1 MSDLTIK
8 YVNGISG
15 YKFKIPS
22 YQRGY
27 KWRKAQ
33 VEQLLKDLYEH
44 YQSNN
49 TFYCLQPLVVKKE
62 NDYYKVIDGQQRLT
76 TIYMILKYLGVS
88 KPYELSY
95 ESREKSGEFLE
106 KIDENINYKNA
117 DNIDFHYMI
126 KAYNTIKEYFKNK
139 KEEDK
144 NNIKKL
150 LEKQNK
156 DKNNKKVGFI
166 WYEIDDTQ
174 NSDKEYEI
182 FSRLNIGKIELTNA
196 ELIKALFLKTWPDES
211 EHELL
216 KAKQI
221 QISNELDSIE
231 NTLQNDSFWYFI
243 NDNKKNYINR
253 IEYIFDIIKDNLDNK
268 KEIRYTFNEYYNDF
282 FKNSE
287 NSENSENKNNIK
299 SIIDIKWQEVKNIM
313 YIFNYFYN
321 DLELFH
327 LIGFIMCFNI
337 KSIKDIIDE
346 YNSAETKDD
355 FRKSIKNIIHKN
367 IKNKIYDNTT
377 TNNNK
382 LTLNKIEYKDK
393 DKDIIKKILLL
404 FNIIIIIKNKS
415 VIKFPFDEFKK
426 HSWDIEHIHSQ
437 VTEEDI
443 KRKDKWCD
451 EMIKDFFNI
460 DISKED
466 DKENDD
472 YKEICKQID
481 EYIKKYEKSK
491 NNDDFN
497 KLFNLV
503 KDYFNFDDNFGNI
516 NSIGNLALLD
526 SETNRAYKNAWFP
539 FKRKTILE
547 KDSKGYFIPIATKNV
562 FTKVYSST
570 LTNLFHWSDEDADA
584 YQKEI
589 EKTIKE
595 YFEEI

>member
-95 ESREKSGEFLE
+95 ESREKSKEFLE
-106 KIDENINYKNA
+106 NIDKDVNSE
-117 DNIDFHYMI
+117 NIDFYYM
-126 KAYNTIKEYFKNK
+126 KEAYITIKEYFKNK

-144 NNIKKL
+144 NNIKEL
-150 LEKQNK
+150 LEAES
-156 DKNNKKVGFI
+156 DKKVGFI
-166 WYEIDDTQ
+166 WYKIDDDTQ

-196 ELIKALFLKTWPDES
+196 ELIKALFLKTWPNES
-211 EHELL
+211 DKELF

-221 QISNELDSIE
+221 QISNEWDSIE

-253 IEYIFDIIKDNLDNK
+253 IEYIFDIIKNNLDNK
-268 KEIRYTFNEYYNDF
+268 NEIRHTFNEYYNDF
-282 FKNSE
+282 FE
-287 NSENSENKNNIK
+287 NSENNIK
-299 SIIDIKWQEVKNIM
+299 FIIDIKWQEVKNIM

-346 YNSAETKDD
+346 YNRANTKDD
-355 FRKSIKNIIHKN
+355 FRKLIKNIIHEN
-367 IKNKIYDNTT
+367 IKNKIYDK
-377 TNNNK
+377 NNELNLDDIKYEDKNK
-382 LTLNKIEYKDK
+382 K
-393 DKDIIKKILLL
+393 IIKKILLL

-426 HSWDIEHIHSQ
+426 KSWDIEHIHSQ

-443 KRKDKWCD
+443 TRKDEWCK
-451 EMIKDFFNI
+451 MIKDFFNI

-481 EYIKKYEKSK
+481 EYIKKYEQSK

-526 SETNRAYKNAWFP
+526 SETNSAYKNAWFP

-562 FTKVYSST
+562 FTKVYSSA

>member
-95 ESREKSGEFLE
+95 ESREKSKEFLE
-106 KIDENINYKNA
+106 NIDKDVNSE
-117 DNIDFHYMI
+117 NIDFYYM
-126 KAYNTIKEYFKNK
+126 KEAYITIKEYFKNK

-144 NNIKKL
+144 NNIKEL
-150 LEKQNK
+150 LEAES
-156 DKNNKKVGFI
+156 DKKVGFI
-166 WYEIDDTQ
+166 WYKIDDDTQ

-196 ELIKALFLKTWPDES
+196 ELIKALFLKTWPNES
-211 EHELL
+211 DKELF

-221 QISNELDSIE
+221 QISNEWDSIE

-253 IEYIFDIIKDNLDNK
+253 IEYIFDIIKNNLDNK
-268 KEIRYTFNEYYNDF
+268 NEIRHTFNEYYNDF
-282 FKNSE
+282 FE
-287 NSENSENKNNIK
+287 NSENNIK
-299 SIIDIKWQEVKNIM
+299 FIIDIKWQEVKNIM

-346 YNSAETKDD
+346 YNRANTKDD
-355 FRKSIKNIIHKN
+355 FRKLIKNIIHEN
-367 IKNKIYDNTT
+367 IKNKIYDK
-377 TNNNK
+377 NNELNLDDIKYEDKNK
-382 LTLNKIEYKDK
+382 K
-393 DKDIIKKILLL
+393 IIKKILLL

-426 HSWDIEHIHSQ
+426 KSWDIEHIHSQ

-443 KRKDKWCD
+443 TRKDEWCK
-451 EMIKDFFNI
+451 MIKDFFNI

-481 EYIKKYEKSK
+481 EYIKKYEQSK

-526 SETNRAYKNAWFP
+526 SETNSAYKNAWFP

-562 FTKVYSST
+562 FTKVYSSA
-570 LTNLFHWSDEDADA
+570 LTNLFHWSDEDAEA
-584 YQKEI
+584 YQEKI

>member
-8 YVNGISG
+8 YINGISG

-49 TFYCLQPLVVKKE
+49 TFYCLQPLVVKKD

-76 TIYMILKYLGVS
+76 TIYMILKYLES
-88 KPYELSY
+88 SISYELSY
-95 ESREKSGEFLE
+95 ESREKSKEFLE
-106 KIDENINYKNA
+106 KIDEKINSENI
-117 DNIDFHYMI
+117 DNIDFHYMV
-126 KAYNTIKEYFKNK
+126 KAYNTIKKYFEDNKNAF
-139 KEEDK
+139 E
-144 NNIKKL
+144 NIKEL
-150 LEKQNK
+150 LKGES
-156 DKNNKKVGFI
+156 DKNNKNVGFI
-166 WYEIDDTQ
+166 WYEIDDNDTQ

-211 EHELL
+211 DQQLL
-216 KAKQI
+216 KVKHI
-221 QISNELDSIE
+221 QISNEWDSIE

-243 NDNKKNYINR
+243 NDDKKNYINR
-253 IEYIFDIIKDNLDNK
+253 IEYIFDIIKNNLDNK

-282 FKNSE
+282 FE
-287 NSENSENKNNIK
+287 NSENNIK
-299 SIIDIKWQEVKNIM
+299 FIIDIKWQEVKDIM
-313 YIFNYFYN
+313 YIFDYFYN

-337 KSIKDIIDE
+337 KSIKYIIDE
-346 YNSAETKDD
+346 YNRAETKYD
-355 FRKSIKNIIHKN
+355 FKKSIKKIIYKN
-367 IKNKIYDNTT
+367 IKNKIHDN
-377 TNNNK
+377 NHK
-382 LTLNKIEYKDK
+382 LTLDYIEYKDK
-393 DKDIIKKILLL
+393 YIIKKILLL
-404 FNIIIIIKNKS
+404 FNLIIIIKNKS

-426 HSWDIEHIHSQ
+426 NSWDIEHIHSQ
-437 VTEEDI
+437 ATEEDI
-443 KRKDKWCD
+443 TSKDNWFK
-451 EMIKDFFNI
+451 MIKNFFNI
-460 DISKED
+460 DINND
-466 DKENDD
+466 DDTENDD
-472 YKEICKQID
+472 YKKIYEID
-481 EYIKKYEKSK
+481 EYIKKYEQSKS
-491 NNDDFN
+491 NDDFN
-497 KLFNLV
+497 ELFSLV
-503 KDYFNFDDNFGNI
+503 KDYFNFDDNFENI

-526 SETNRAYKNAWFP
+526 YETNRSYKNAWFP

-562 FTKVYSST
+562 FTKVYSSA

>member
-44 YQSNN
+44 YQSKN
-49 TFYCLQPLVVKKE
+49 TFYCLQPLVVKKVKKE
-62 NDYYKVIDGQQRLT
+62 NYYKVIDGQQRLT
-76 TIYMILKYLGVS
+76 TIYMILKYLGVY

-95 ESREKSGEFLE
+95 ESREKSKEFLE
-106 KIDENINYKNA
+106 NIDKDVNSE
-117 DNIDFHYMI
+117 NIDFYYM
-126 KAYNTIKEYFKNK
+126 KEAYITIKEYFKNK

-144 NNIKKL
+144 NNIKEL
-150 LEKQNK
+150 LEAES
-156 DKNNKKVGFI
+156 DKKVGFI
-166 WYEIDDTQ
+166 WYKIDDDTQ

-196 ELIKALFLKTWPDES
+196 ELIKALFLKTWPNES
-211 EHELL
+211 DKELF

-221 QISNELDSIE
+221 QISNEWDSIE

-253 IEYIFDIIKDNLDNK
+253 IEYIFDIIKNNLDNK
-268 KEIRYTFNEYYNDF
+268 NEIRHTFNEYYNDF
-282 FKNSE
+282 FE
-287 NSENSENKNNIK
+287 NSENNIK
-299 SIIDIKWQEVKNIM
+299 FIIDIKWQEVKNIM

-346 YNSAETKDD
+346 YNRANTKDD
-355 FRKSIKNIIHKN
+355 FRKLIKNIIHEN
-367 IKNKIYDNTT
+367 IKNKIYDK
-377 TNNNK
+377 NNELNLDDIKYEDKNK
-382 LTLNKIEYKDK
+382 K
-393 DKDIIKKILLL
+393 IIKKILLL

-426 HSWDIEHIHSQ
+426 KSWDIEHIHSQ

-443 KRKDKWCD
+443 TRKDEWCK
-451 EMIKDFFNI
+451 MIKDFFNI

-481 EYIKKYEKSK
+481 EYIKKYEQSK

-526 SETNRAYKNAWFP
+526 SETNSAYKNAWFP

-562 FTKVYSST
+562 FTKVYSSA
-570 LTNLFHWSDEDADA
+570 LTNLFHWSDEDAEA
-584 YQKEI
+584 YQEKI

>member
-1 MSDLTIK
+1 MFLGYAMSDLTIK
-8 YVNGISG
+8 YVNDISG

-44 YQSNN
+44 CQSKN

-76 TIYMILKYLGVS
+76 TIYMILKYLES
-88 KPYELSY
+88 SISYELSY
-95 ESREKSGEFLE
+95 ESREKSKDFLE
-106 KIDENINYKNA
+106 KIYQSENI
-117 DNIDFHYMI
+117 DNIDFHYMK
-126 KAYNTIKEYFKNK
+126 KAYDTIKEYFENK
-139 KEEDK
+139 KEED
-144 NNIKKL
+144 NIKEL
-150 LEKQNK
+150 LEAKS
-156 DKNNKKVGFI
+156 DKKVGFI
-166 WYEIDDTQ
+166 WYEIDDDIQ

-196 ELIKALFLKTWPDES
+196 ELIKALFLKTWPYES
-211 EHELL
+211 EQKLL
-216 KAKQI
+216 EAKQI
-221 QISNELDSIE
+221 QISNEWDSIE

-268 KEIRYTFNEYYNDF
+268 KEIRHTFNEYYNDF
-282 FKNSE
+282 FE
-287 NSENSENKNNIK
+287 NSENNIK
-299 SIIDIKWQEVKNIM
+299 FIIDSKWQEVKNIM

-337 KSIKDIIDE
+337 KSIKYIIYE
-346 YNSAETKDD
+346 YNKANTKDD
-355 FRKSIKNIIHKN
+355 FRKL
-367 IKNKIYDNTT
+367 IKNKIYDN
-377 TNNNK
+377 NNK
-382 LTLNKIEYKDK
+382 LTLNNIEYK

-426 HSWDIEHIHSQ
+426 KSWDIEHIHSQ

-443 KRKDKWCD
+443 TRKDKWC
-451 EMIKDFFNI
+451 EMIKDFFYI
-460 DISKED
+460 DIDKENY
-466 DKENDD
+466 KENDD

-481 EYIKKYEKSK
+481 EYIKKYEQSK
-491 NNDDFN
+491 NNNDFN
-497 KLFNLV
+497 ELFKFV
-503 KDYFNFDDNFGNI
+503 TDYFKFDDNFGNI

-562 FTKVYSST
+562 FTKVYSSA

>member
-1 MSDLTIK
+1 MSDLDIK
-8 YVNGISG
+8 YANDISG

-33 VEQLLKDLYEH
+33 VEQLLKDLFEH

-166 WYEIDDTQ
+166 WYEIDDTK

-196 ELIKALFLKTWPDES
+196 ELIKALFLKTWPYES
-211 EHELL
+211 DKELL

-221 QISNELDSIE
+221 QISNEWDNIE

-243 NDNKKNYINR
+243 NYNKKNYINR
-253 IEYIFDIIKDNLDNK
+253 IEYIFDIIKNNLDNK
-268 KEIRYTFNEYYNDF
+268 NEIRHTFNKYYNDF
-282 FKNSE
+282 FE
-287 NSENSENKNNIK
+287 NNKNNIK

-313 YIFNYFYN
+313 YIFDYFYN

-337 KSIKDIIDE
+337 KSIKYIIDE
-346 YNSAETKDD
+346 YNKANTKDD
-355 FRKSIKNIIHKN
+355 FRKLIKKIIYED
-367 IKNKIYDNTT
+367 IKNKIYDDNR
-377 TNNNK
+377 
-382 LTLNKIEYKDK
+382 LTLDDIKYKNKEIV
-393 DKDIIKKILLL
+393 KKILLL

-415 VIKFPFDEFKK
+415 VIKFPFDKFKK
-426 HSWDIEHIHSQ
+426 KSWDIEHIHSQ

-443 KRKDKWCD
+443 TDKDEWWK
-451 EMIKDFFNI
+451 MIKDFFNI
-460 DISKED
+460 DVSNKD
-466 DKENDD
+466 YKENDN
-472 YKEICKQID
+472 YKKIHK
-481 EYIKKYEKSK
+481 YIEKYEKLK
-491 NNDDFN
+491 NKNDFN
-497 KLFNLV
+497 KLFKYDFDKLFNLV
-503 KDYFNFDDNFGNI
+503 KDYFNFDDNFDI
-516 NSIGNLALLD
+516 DSIGNLALLD

-562 FTKVYSST
+562 FTKVYSSA

-584 YQKEI
+584 YQEEI
-589 EKTIKE
+589 EKTIEK
-595 YFEEI
+595 YFNEEI

>member
-8 YVNGISG
+8 YVNDISG

-44 YQSNN
+44 CQSKN

-76 TIYMILKYLGVS
+76 TIYMILKYLES
-88 KPYELSY
+88 SISYELSY
-95 ESREKSGEFLE
+95 ESREKSKDFLE
-106 KIDENINYKNA
+106 KIYQSENI
-117 DNIDFHYMI
+117 DNIDFHYMK
-126 KAYNTIKEYFKNK
+126 KAYDTIKEYFENK
-139 KEEDK
+139 KEED
-144 NNIKKL
+144 NIKEL
-150 LEKQNK
+150 LEAKS
-156 DKNNKKVGFI
+156 DKKVGFI
-166 WYEIDDTQ
+166 WYEIDDDIQ

-196 ELIKALFLKTWPDES
+196 ELIKALFLKTWPYES
-211 EHELL
+211 EQKLL
-216 KAKQI
+216 EAKQI
-221 QISNELDSIE
+221 QISNEWDSIE

-268 KEIRYTFNEYYNDF
+268 KEIRHTFNEYYNDF
-282 FKNSE
+282 FE
-287 NSENSENKNNIK
+287 NSENNIK
-299 SIIDIKWQEVKNIM
+299 FIIDSKWQEVKNIM

-337 KSIKDIIDE
+337 KSIKYIIYE
-346 YNSAETKDD
+346 YNKANTKDD
-355 FRKSIKNIIHKN
+355 FRKL
-367 IKNKIYDNTT
+367 IKNKIYDN
-377 TNNNK
+377 NNK
-382 LTLNKIEYKDK
+382 LTLNNIEYK

-426 HSWDIEHIHSQ
+426 KSWDIEHIHSQ

-443 KRKDKWCD
+443 TRKDKWC
-451 EMIKDFFNI
+451 EMIKDFFYI
-460 DISKED
+460 DIDKENY
-466 DKENDD
+466 KENDD

-481 EYIKKYEKSK
+481 EYIKKYEQSK
-491 NNDDFN
+491 NNNDFN
-497 KLFNLV
+497 ELFKFV
-503 KDYFNFDDNFGNI
+503 TDYFKFDDNFGNI

-562 FTKVYSST
+562 FTKVYSSA

>member
-95 ESREKSGEFLE
+95 ESREKSKEFLE
-106 KIDENINYKNA
+106 NIDKDVNSE
-117 DNIDFHYMI
+117 NIDFYYM
-126 KAYNTIKEYFKNK
+126 KEAYITIKEYFKNK

-144 NNIKKL
+144 NNIKEL
-150 LEKQNK
+150 LEAES
-156 DKNNKKVGFI
+156 DKKVGFI
-166 WYEIDDTQ
+166 WYKIDDDTQ

-196 ELIKALFLKTWPDES
+196 ELIKALFLKTWPNES
-211 EHELL
+211 DKELF

-221 QISNELDSIE
+221 QISNEWDSIE

-253 IEYIFDIIKDNLDNK
+253 IEYIFDIIKNNLDNK
-268 KEIRYTFNEYYNDF
+268 NEIRHTFNEYYNDF
-282 FKNSE
+282 FE
-287 NSENSENKNNIK
+287 NSENNIK
-299 SIIDIKWQEVKNIM
+299 FIIDIKWQEVKNIM

-346 YNSAETKDD
+346 YNRANTKDD
-355 FRKSIKNIIHKN
+355 FRKLIKNIIHEN
-367 IKNKIYDNTT
+367 IKNKIYDK
-377 TNNNK
+377 NNELNLDDIKYEDKNK
-382 LTLNKIEYKDK
+382 K
-393 DKDIIKKILLL
+393 IIKKILLL

-426 HSWDIEHIHSQ
+426 KSWDIEHIHSQ

-443 KRKDKWCD
+443 TRKDEWCK
-451 EMIKDFFNI
+451 MIKDFFNI

-481 EYIKKYEKSK
+481 EYIKKYEQSK

-526 SETNRAYKNAWFP
+526 SETNSAYKNAWFP

-570 LTNLFHWSDEDADA
+570 LTNLFHWSDEDAEA
-584 YQKEI
+584 YQEKI

>member
-1 MSDLTIK
+1 MSDLTIN
-8 YVNGISG
+8 YINDISG

-44 YQSNN
+44 CQSSN
-49 TFYCLQPLVVKKE
+49 TFYCLQPLVVKEE
-62 NDYYKVIDGQQRLT
+62 NGYYKVIDGQQRLT
-76 TIYMILKYLGVS
+76 TIYMILKYLKS
-88 KPYELSY
+88 SISYELSY
-95 ESREKSGEFLE
+95 ESREKSKDFLE
-106 KIDENINYKNA
+106 KIDQSENI
-117 DNIDFHYMI
+117 DNIDFHYM
-126 KAYNTIKEYFKNK
+126 KTAYDTIKEYFENK

-144 NNIKKL
+144 ENIKKL
-150 LEKQNK
+150 IEAKK
-156 DKNNKKVGFI
+156 DENNKKVGFI
-166 WYEIDDTQ
+166 WYKIDDDTQ

-221 QISNELDSIE
+221 QISNEWDSIE

-268 KEIRYTFNEYYNDF
+268 NEIRYTFNEYYNDF
-282 FKNSE
+282 FK

-367 IKNKIYDNTT
+367 IKNKIYDNNTT
-377 TNNNK
+377 NNK
-382 LTLNKIEYKDK
+382 LTLNKIEYK

-426 HSWDIEHIHSQ
+426 HIWDIEHIHSQ

-443 KRKDKWCD
+443 TRKDEWCKN
-451 EMIKDFFNI
+451 IKDFFNI

-481 EYIKKYEKSK
+481 EYIKKYEQSK

-562 FTKVYSST
+562 FTKVYSSA
-570 LTNLFHWSDEDADA
+570 LTNLFHWSDEDAEA
-584 YQKEI
+584 YQEEI
-589 EKTIKE
+589 EETIKE

>member
-1 MSDLTIK
+1 MSDLIIK
-8 YVNGISG
+8 YVNDISG
-15 YKFKIPS
+15 KKFKIPS

-62 NDYYKVIDGQQRLT
+62 NNHYKVIDGQQRLT

-106 KIDENINYKNA
+106 KIDEKINYKNA

-182 FSRLNIGKIELTNA
+182 FSRLNIGKIDLTNA
-196 ELIKALFLKTWPDES
+196 ELIKALFLKTWPNES
-211 EHELL
+211 DKELL

-221 QISNELDSIE
+221 QISNELDNIE

-253 IEYIFDIIKDNLDNK
+253 IEYIFDIIKNNLDNK
-268 KEIRYTFNEYYNDF
+268 NEIRHTFNKYYNDF
-282 FKNSE
+282 FE
-287 NSENSENKNNIK
+287 NNKNNIK
-299 SIIDIKWQEVKNIM
+299 SIIDIKWQEVKDIM
-313 YIFNYFYN
+313 YIFDYFYN

-337 KSIKDIIDE
+337 RSIKYIIDE
-346 YNSAETKDD
+346 YDRAETKDD
-355 FRKSIKNIIHKN
+355 FKKLIKKIIYED
-367 IKNKIYDNTT
+367 IKNKIYDK
-377 TNNNK
+377 NNE
-382 LTLNKIEYKDK
+382 LNLDDIKYEDK
-393 DKDIIKKILLL
+393 KIIKKILLL

-415 VIKFPFDEFKK
+415 IIKFPFDKFKK
-426 HSWDIEHIHSQ
+426 KSWDIEHIHSK

-443 KRKDKWCD
+443 THKDKWC

-460 DISKED
+460 DISNKD
-466 DKENDD
+466 YKENDN
-472 YKEICKQID
+472 YKKIHK
-481 EYIKKYEKSK
+481 YIEKYEKLKSK
-491 NNDDFN
+491 NDFNKLFKDDFD

-503 KDYFNFDDNFGNI
+503 KDYFNFDDNFDI
-516 NSIGNLALLD
+516 DSIGNLALLD
-526 SETNRAYKNAWFP
+526 YETNRSYKNAWFP

-547 KDSKGYFIPIATKNV
+547 KDSKGDFIPIATKNV
-562 FTKVYSST
+562 FTKVYSSA
-570 LTNLFHWSDEDADA
+570 LTNLFNWGDEDAEA

-589 EKTIKE
+589 EESINEYFKESIKE
-595 YFEEI
+595 YCEGK

>member
-8 YVNGISG
+8 YVNYISG

-44 YQSNN
+44 CQSKN

-76 TIYMILKYLGVS
+76 TIYMILKYLES
-88 KPYELSY
+88 SISYELSY
-95 ESREKSGEFLE
+95 ESREKSKDFLE
-106 KIDENINYKNA
+106 KIYQSENI
-117 DNIDFHYMI
+117 DNIDFHYMK
-126 KAYNTIKEYFKNK
+126 KAYDTIKEYFENK
-139 KEEDK
+139 KEED
-144 NNIKKL
+144 NIKEL
-150 LEKQNK
+150 LEAKS
-156 DKNNKKVGFI
+156 DKKVGFI
-166 WYEIDDTQ
+166 WYEIDDDIQ

-196 ELIKALFLKTWPDES
+196 ELIKALFLKTWPYES
-211 EHELL
+211 EQKLL
-216 KAKQI
+216 EAKQI
-221 QISNELDSIE
+221 QISNEWDSIE

-268 KEIRYTFNEYYNDF
+268 KEIRHTFNEYYNDF
-282 FKNSE
+282 FE
-287 NSENSENKNNIK
+287 NSENNIK
-299 SIIDIKWQEVKNIM
+299 FIIDSKWQEVKNIM

-337 KSIKDIIDE
+337 KSIKYIIYE
-346 YNSAETKDD
+346 YNKANTKDD
-355 FRKSIKNIIHKN
+355 FRKL
-367 IKNKIYDNTT
+367 IKNKIYDN
-377 TNNNK
+377 NNNK
-382 LTLNKIEYKDK
+382 LTLNNIEYKDK

-426 HSWDIEHIHSQ
+426 KSWDIEHIHSQ

-443 KRKDKWCD
+443 TRKDKWC
-451 EMIKDFFNI
+451 EMIKDFFYI
-460 DISKED
+460 DIDKENY
-466 DKENDD
+466 KENDD

-481 EYIKKYEKSK
+481 EYIKKYEQSK
-491 NNDDFN
+491 NNNDFN
-497 KLFNLV
+497 ELFKFV
-503 KDYFNFDDNFGNI
+503 TDYFKFDDNFGNI

-562 FTKVYSST
+562 FTKVYSSA

>member
-95 ESREKSGEFLE
+95 ESREKSKEFLE
-106 KIDENINYKNA
+106 NIDKDVNSE
-117 DNIDFHYMI
+117 NIDFYYM
-126 KAYNTIKEYFKNK
+126 KEAYITIKEYFKNK

-144 NNIKKL
+144 NNIKEL
-150 LEKQNK
+150 LEAES
-156 DKNNKKVGFI
+156 DKKVGFI
-166 WYEIDDTQ
+166 WYKIDDDTQ

-196 ELIKALFLKTWPDES
+196 ELIKASFLKTWPNES
-211 EHELL
+211 DKELF

-221 QISNELDSIE
+221 QISNEWDSIE

-253 IEYIFDIIKDNLDNK
+253 IEYIFDIIKNNLDNK
-268 KEIRYTFNEYYNDF
+268 NEIRHTFNEYYNDF
-282 FKNSE
+282 FE
-287 NSENSENKNNIK
+287 NSENNIK
-299 SIIDIKWQEVKNIM
+299 FIIDIKWQEVKNIM

-346 YNSAETKDD
+346 YNRANTKDD
-355 FRKSIKNIIHKN
+355 FRKLIKNIIHEN
-367 IKNKIYDNTT
+367 IKNKIYDK
-377 TNNNK
+377 NNELNLDDIKYEDKNK
-382 LTLNKIEYKDK
+382 K
-393 DKDIIKKILLL
+393 IIKKILLL

-426 HSWDIEHIHSQ
+426 KSWDIEHIHSQ

-443 KRKDKWCD
+443 TRKDEWCK
-451 EMIKDFFNI
+451 MIKDFFNI

-481 EYIKKYEKSK
+481 EYIKKYEQSK

-526 SETNRAYKNAWFP
+526 SETNSAYKNAWFP

-562 FTKVYSST
+562 FTKVYSSA
-570 LTNLFHWSDEDADA
+570 LTNLFHWSDEDAEA
-584 YQKEI
+584 YQEKI